1 MDRRTFLTTAAAVTT
16 IASLPRMTFAQ
27 DLQDIKPKRVGLI
40 GCGWYGKCD
49 LLRLIQV
56 APVEVVS
63 ICDVDTQMRQDA
75 AEIVA
80 SRQKS
85 GKQPRQFGD
94 FREMLKE
101 KDLDICLVGTP
112 DHWHALAMIEAVRA
126 GADVYTQKP
135 ISRDIVEGQAM
146 VAAARK
152 YDRVVQVGTQR
163 RSTAH
168 LIEARDKVVNEGL
181 LGTIGHAEICCYYG
195 MGRSATAENCP
206 PPEYLDFDKW
216 TGPAPKLPFNPVMHP
231 RSWRMFKEFGNG
243 IMGDMCIHMLDTV
256 RWMLDLG
263 WPTSVNSRGG
273 TYVWKDAS
281 GNVPDTQVATFD
293 FPELDVVWTHR
304 AYGDAPDRDYPWAVF
319 LYGDKGTLKASVNK
333 YEFFPKGRREP
344 TLTGAPKT
352 EWDKYPEDQH
362 EKDLEQHV
370 AAANRAHQ
378 RDFLQA
384 IENRTKPVADIEQ
397 GHISTASCILA
408 NMSLE
413 LGRSLAWD
421 QEKHQVIGDD
431 EANKMLAREYR
442 EGYEH
447 PTVDNV

>member
-1 MDRRTFLTTAAAVTT
+1 MDRRQFLTTAAAVTT
-16 IASLPRMTFAQ
+16 IASLPRSTWAE
-27 DLQDIKPKRVGLI
+27 DLLDIKPKRVGLI

-49 LLRLIQV
+49 LMRLIQV

-63 ICDVDTQMRQDA
+63 ICDVDSQMRTGA
-75 AEIVA
+75 AELIA

-85 GKQPRQFGD
+85 GHQPRQFGD
-94 FREMLKE
+94 YRKMLAE
-101 KDLDICLVGTP
+101 KDLDICLIGTP
-112 DHWHALAMIEAVRA
+112 DHWHALTMIEACRA
-126 GADVYTQKP
+126 GADVYVQKP

-146 VAAARK
+146 LAAARK

-168 LIEARDKVVNEGL
+168 LIEARDKVVHEGL
-181 LGTIGHAEICCYYG
+181 LGTIGHAEVCCYYG
-195 MGRSATAENCP
+195 MGRDRKAENCP
-206 PPEYLDFDKW
+206 PPEYLDYEMW

-231 RSWRMFKEFGNG
+231 RSWRMFDEFGNG

-256 RWMLDLG
+256 RWMLNLG
-263 WPTSVNSRGG
+263 WPNSVNSRGG
-273 TYVWKDAS
+273 TYVYQDAT

-293 FPELDVVWTHR
+293 FDELDVVWTHR
-304 AYGDAPDRDYPWAVF
+304 TYGDAPDRDYPWALF

-333 YEFFPKGRREP
+333 YEFFPKGSIKA
-344 TLTGAPKT
+344 TLTGSPKT

-378 RDFLQA
+378 RNFLQA
-384 IENRTKPVADIEQ
+384 IENRSRPVADIEQ

-408 NMSLE
+408 NLSLK
-413 LGRSLAWD
+413 LGRSLTWD
-421 QEKHQVIGDD
+421 AEQQQVAGDD
-431 EANKMLAREYR
+431 EANKLLARTYR
-442 EGYEH
+442 GEWTH
-447 PTVDNV
+447 PTPDNV

>member
-1 MDRRTFLTTAAAVTT
+1 MDRRQFLTTAAAVTT
-16 IASLPRMTFAQ
+16 IATLPRSTWAE
-27 DLQDIKPKRVGLI
+27 DLLDIKPKRVGLI

-49 LLRLIQV
+49 LMRLIQV

-63 ICDVDTQMRQDA
+63 ICDVDSQMRTGA
-75 AEIVA
+75 AELIA

-85 GKQPRQFGD
+85 GQQPRQFGD
-94 FREMLKE
+94 YRKMLAE
-101 KDLDICLVGTP
+101 KDLDICLIGTP
-112 DHWHALAMIEAVRA
+112 DHWHALTMIEACRA
-126 GADVYTQKP
+126 GADVYVQKP

-146 VAAARK
+146 LAAARK

-168 LIEARDKVVNEGL
+168 LIEARDKVVREGL
-181 LGTIGHAEICCYYG
+181 LGTIGHAEVCCYYG
-195 MGRSATAENCP
+195 MGRDRKAENCP
-206 PPEYLDFDKW
+206 PPEYLDYEMW

-231 RSWRMFKEFGNG
+231 RSWRMFDEFGNG

-256 RWMLDLG
+256 RWMLNLG
-263 WPTSVNSRGG
+263 WPNSVNSRGG
-273 TYVWKDAS
+273 TYVYQDAT

-293 FPELDVVWTHR
+293 FDELDVVWTHR
-304 AYGDAPDRDYPWAVF
+304 TYGDAPDRDYPWALF

-333 YEFFPKGRREP
+333 YEYFPKGTRKA
-344 TLTGAPKT
+344 TLTGSPKT

-378 RDFLQA
+378 RNFLQA
-384 IENRTKPVADIEQ
+384 IENRSRPVADIEQ

-408 NMSLE
+408 NLSLK
-413 LGRSLAWD
+413 LGRSLTWD
-421 QEKHQVIGDD
+421 AEQQQVAGDD
-431 EANKMLAREYR
+431 EANKLLARTYR
-442 EGYEH
+442 GEWTH
-447 PTVDNV
+447 PTPDNV

>member
-1 MDRRTFLTTAAAVTT
+1 MDRRQFLTTAAAVTA
-16 IASLPRMTFAQ
+16 ISSLPQSTWAQ
-27 DLQDIKPKRVGLI
+27 DLLDIKPKRVGLI

-49 LLRLIQV
+49 LMRLIQV

-63 ICDVDTQMRQDA
+63 MCDVDSQMLSGA
-75 AEIVA
+75 AELVA

-85 GKQPRQFGD
+85 GKQPRLYGD
-94 FREMLKE
+94 YRKMLAE

-112 DHWHALAMIEAVRA
+112 DHWHALATIEACKA
-126 GADVYTQKP
+126 GADVYCQKP

-146 VAAARK
+146 LAAARK
-152 YDRVVQVGTQR
+152 YERVVQVGTQR

-168 LIEARDKVVNEGL
+168 LIEARDKVIKEGL

-195 MGRSATAENCP
+195 MGRNRKADNCP
-206 PPEYLDFDKW
+206 PPEYLDFEMW

-231 RSWRMFKEFGNG
+231 RSWRMFEEFGNG

-256 RWMLDLG
+256 RWMLNLG
-263 WPTSVNSRGG
+263 WPNSVNSRGG
-273 TYVWKDAS
+273 TYVFTDAT

-293 FPELDVVWTHR
+293 FDELDVVWTHR
-304 AYGDAPDRDYPWAVF
+304 TYGDAPDRDYPWAIF

-333 YEFFPKGRREP
+333 FEFFPKGKKEA
-344 TLTGAPKT
+344 TLTGAPQN
-352 EWDKYPEDQH
+352 EWDKYPEDEH

-378 RDFLQA
+378 RDFLKA
-384 IENRTKPVADIEQ
+384 IEQRSRPVADIEQ

-408 NMSLE
+408 NMSQK

-421 QEKHQVIGDD
+421 VEAGNIKGDD
-431 EANKMLAREYR
+431 EANKLLAREYR
-442 EGYEH
+442 GDWVH

>member
-1 MDRRTFLTTAAAVTT
+1 MDRRQFLTTAAAVT
-16 IASLPRMTFAQ
+16 ALSSLPQSTWAQ
-27 DLQDIKPKRVGLI
+27 DLLDIKPKRVGLI

-49 LLRLIQV
+49 LMRLIQV

-63 ICDVDTQMRQDA
+63 ICDVDSQMMSGA
-75 AEIVA
+75 AELVA

-85 GKQPRQFGD
+85 GQQPRQFGD
-94 FREMLKE
+94 YRQMLAE
-101 KDLDICLVGTP
+101 KDLDICLIGTP
-112 DHWHALAMIEAVRA
+112 DHWHALTMIEACKA
-126 GADVYTQKP
+126 GADVYCQKP

-146 VAAARK
+146 LAAARK

-168 LIEARDKVVNEGL
+168 LIEARDKVVKEGL
-181 LGTIGHAEICCYYG
+181 LGTIGHAEVCCYYG
-195 MGRSATAENCP
+195 MGRSRTAEDCP
-206 PPEYLDFDKW
+206 PPEYLDFEMW

-231 RSWRMFKEFGNG
+231 RSWRMFQEFGNG

-263 WPTSVNSRGG
+263 WPKSVNSRGG
-273 TYVWKDAS
+273 TYVHTDAT

-293 FPELDVVWTHR
+293 FDELDVVWTHR
-304 AYGDAPDRDYPWAVF
+304 TYGDAPDRDYPWAVF

-333 YEFFPKGRREP
+333 YEFFPKGKKEP
-344 TLTGAPKT
+344 TLSGKPQT
-352 EWDKYPEDQH
+352 EWDKYPEDEH

-378 RDFLQA
+378 RDFLKA
-384 IENRTKPVADIEQ
+384 IENRGRPVADIEQ

-408 NMSLE
+408 NLSLQ
-413 LGRSLAWD
+413 LGRSLTWD
-421 QEKHQVIGDD
+421 AEAGQVKGDD
-431 EANKMLAREYR
+431 EANKLLARDYR
-442 EGYEH
+442 GEWVH
-447 PTVDNV
+447 PTVENV

>member
-1 MDRRTFLTTAAAVTT
+1 MDRRQFLTTAAAVTA
-16 IASLPRMTFAQ
+16 ISSLPRQTWAQ
-27 DLQDIKPKRVGLI
+27 DLLDIKPKRVGLI

-49 LLRLIQV
+49 LMRLIQV

-63 ICDVDTQMRQDA
+63 ICDVDSQMLSGA
-75 AEIVA
+75 AELVA

-94 FREMLKE
+94 YRKMLAE
-101 KDLDICLVGTP
+101 KDLDICLIGTP
-112 DHWHALAMIEAVRA
+112 DHWHALTMIEACKA
-126 GADVYTQKP
+126 GADVYCQKP
-135 ISRDIVEGQAM
+135 ISRDVIEGQAM
-146 VAAARK
+146 LAAARK

-168 LIEARDKVVNEGL
+168 MIEARDKVINAGL

-195 MGRSATAENCP
+195 MGRNRTAENCP
-206 PPEYLDFDKW
+206 PPENLDFEMW

-231 RSWRMFKEFGNG
+231 RSWRMFQEFGNG

-263 WPTSVNSRGG
+263 WPKSVNSRGG
-273 TYVWKDAS
+273 TYVYTDAT

-293 FPELDVVWTHR
+293 FGDLNVVWTHR
-304 AYGDAPDRDYPWAVF
+304 TYGDAPDRDYPWALF
-319 LYGDKGTLKASVNK
+319 LYGDQGTLKASVNK
-333 YEFFPKGRREP
+333 YEFFPKGKKEA
-344 TLTGAPKT
+344 TLSGSPQN
-352 EWDKYPEDQH
+352 EWDKYPEDEH

-378 RDFLQA
+378 RDFLKA
-384 IENRTKPVADIEQ
+384 IEQRTRPVADIEQ

-408 NMSLE
+408 NMSLQ

-421 QEKHQVIGDD
+421 AEAGYVKGDA
-431 EANKMLAREYR
+431 EANKLLARKYR
-442 EGYEH
+442 GDWVH
-447 PTVDNV
+447 PTEHNV

>member
-1 MDRRTFLTTAAAVTT
+1 MDRRQFLTTAAAVTA
-16 IASLPRMTFAQ
+16 ISSLPQSTWAQ
-27 DLQDIKPKRVGLI
+27 DLLDIKPKRVGLI

-49 LLRLIQV
+49 LMRLIQV

-63 ICDVDTQMRQDA
+63 MCDVDSQMLSGA
-75 AEIVA
+75 AELVA

-85 GKQPRQFGD
+85 GKQPRLYSD
-94 FREMLKE
+94 YRKMLAE

-112 DHWHALAMIEAVRA
+112 DHWHALATIEACKA
-126 GADVYTQKP
+126 GADVYCQKP

-146 VAAARK
+146 LAAARK
-152 YDRVVQVGTQR
+152 YERVVQVGTQR

-168 LIEARDKVVNEGL
+168 LIEARDKVIKEGL

-195 MGRSATAENCP
+195 MGRNRKADNCP
-206 PPEYLDFDKW
+206 PPEYLDFEMW

-231 RSWRMFKEFGNG
+231 RSWRMFDEFGNG

-256 RWMLDLG
+256 RWMLNLG
-263 WPTSVNSRGG
+263 WPNSVNSRGG
-273 TYVWKDAS
+273 TYVFTDAT

-293 FPELDVVWTHR
+293 FDELDVVWTHR
-304 AYGDAPDRDYPWAVF
+304 TYGDAPDRDYPWAIF

-333 YEFFPKGRREP
+333 FEFFPKGKKEA
-344 TLTGAPKT
+344 TLTGAPQN
-352 EWDKYPEDQH
+352 EWDKYPEDEH

-378 RDFLQA
+378 RDFLKA
-384 IENRTKPVADIEQ
+384 IEQRSRPVADIEQ

-408 NMSLE
+408 NMSQK

-421 QEKHQVIGDD
+421 VEAGNIKGDD
-431 EANKMLAREYR
+431 EANKLLAREYR
-442 EGYEH
+442 GDWVH